1 MWFGSGD
8 ESGDIGDDAWRLRG
22 QGRRRRWIFMGR
34 RVKMMIGTGGGQTT
48 LDIKQLE
55 REDNALD

>member
-1 MWFGSGD
+1 
-8 ESGDIGDDAWRLRG
+8 
-22 QGRRRRWIFMGR
+22 MGR